1 MTLASRKSSLVAL
14 IISGKAEI
22 GTQTSVFTA
31 PDPGLVFLVDQY
43 KLYLDKELEENNPF
57 SKCLSSFSFCRIQ
70 VQCKPPNVI
79 TKNIINR
86 FM

>member
-14 IISGKAEI
+14 IISGNAEI

-43 KLYLDKELEENNPF
+43 KLYLDKQFEENSQF
-57 SKCLSSFSFCRIQ
+57 LKSLSRFSFRRI
-70 VQCKPPNVI
+70 
-79 TKNIINR
+79 
-86 FM
+86 